1 MAFEQFYAGKTVLVT
16 GAAGFIGSHLT
27 DALVAAGAKVRAL
40 DDLSDGDI
48 GNLAGSMDAIEFVEG
63 SITDAAALDA
73 MTKDCDVVFH
83 MGANA
88 SVPRSSETPAYD
100 FERNMSGTFEV
111 LEAVRRNGV
120 GRLLFASSAAVYGEP
135 QTESGQ
141 MGEDHPFVPKSP
153 YGGTKLAGEFMIDA
167 YTRCYDM
174 DHRRVRIFNTFGP
187 RQRKYVM
194 FDLLEKLRRDPK
206 NLEVI
211 GTGEQYRDYNYVGD
225 TVIALMTVAAHPDA
239 RGNVYNIAG
248 GRPVSIRELVG
259 RIIELTGIDK
269 PEITYTMQSWPGD
282 VMRMIADTSRIEN
295 ELDYK
300 PQVGLDKGILELI
313 AWHREMYDAPW

>member
-1 MAFEQFYAGKTVLVT
+1 MDFEQFYSGKTVLVT

-27 DALVAAGAKVRAL
+27 DALIGLGANVRGL
-40 DDLSDGDI
+40 DDLSDGKME
-48 GNLAGSMDAIEFVEG
+48 NLTDAGPSIEFVEG
-63 SITDAAALDA
+63 SINDSKTLDSL
-73 MTKDCDVVFH
+73 MKNCDVVFH

-100 FERNMSGTFEV
+100 FKANMAGTFEV
-111 LEAVRRNGV
+111 LESVRRNNA

-135 QTESGQ
+135 QTENGK
-141 MGEDHPFVPKSP
+141 MGENHPFVPKSP

-167 YTRCYDM
+167 YTRCYDI

-194 FDLLEKLRRDPK
+194 FDLLEKLRRDTK

-211 GTGEQYRDYNYVGD
+211 GTGEQQRDYNYVGD
-225 TVIALMTVAAHPDA
+225 TVLALLTVASHPDA
-239 RGNVYNIAG
+239 RANVYNIAG
-248 GRPVSIRELVG
+248 GRPISIRQLVD
-259 RIIELTGIDK
+259 RIIDLTGIER

-282 VMRMIADTSRIEN
+282 VMRMVADTSLIE
-295 ELDYK
+295 EGLGYK
-300 PQVGLDKGILELI
+300 PLVGLDDGITNLI
-313 AWHREMYDAPW
+313 DWHRSEYGASW

>member
-1 MAFEQFYAGKTVLVT
+1 MNLEHFFAGKTVMVT

-27 DALVAAGAKVRAL
+27 DALINLGAEVRGL
-40 DDLSDGDI
+40 DDLSDGKI
-48 GNLAGSMDAIEFVEG
+48 ENLAAAIERIDFVEG
-63 SITDAAALDA
+63 SITDAKTLDGLI
-73 MTKDCDVVFH
+73 KGCDVVFH

-88 SVPRSSETPAYD
+88 SVPRSSENPAYD
-100 FERNMSGTFEV
+100 FQANMVGTFEV
-111 LEAVRRNGV
+111 LEAIRRHGA

-167 YTRCYDM
+167 YARCYDL

-194 FDLLEKLRRDPK
+194 FDLLEKLRRDAV

-211 GTGEQYRDYNYVGD
+211 GTGEQQRDYNYVGD
-225 TVIALMTVAAHPDA
+225 TVLALLMVASHPDA
-239 RGNVYNIAG
+239 HANVYNIAG
-248 GRPVSIRELVG
+248 GRPISISQLVD
-259 RIIELTGIDK
+259 RIIDLTGIK
-269 PEITYTMQSWPGD
+269 RPAITYTMQSWPGD
-282 VMRMIADTSRIEN
+282 VMRMVADTSRIEN
-295 ELDYK
+295 ELGYK
-300 PQVGLDKGILELI
+300 PLVGLDDGIRNLI
-313 AWHREMYDAPW
+313 DWHRGEYGAPW

>member
-1 MAFEQFYAGKTVLVT
+1 MKFEQFYAGKTVLVT
-16 GAAGFIGSHLT
+16 GAAGFIGSHLC
-27 DALVAAGAKVRAL
+27 DALVAAGARVRAL
-40 DDLSDGDI
+40 DNLTDGELE
-48 GNLAGSMDAIEFVEG
+48 NLAGVADRIEFVEG
-63 SITDAAALDA
+63 SITDAATLDGL
-73 MTKDCDVVFH
+73 MKDCDVVFH

-88 SVPRSSETPAYD
+88 SVPRSSEKPDYD
-100 FERNMSGTFEV
+100 FRANMVGTFEV

-120 GRLLFASSAAVYGEP
+120 GRMLFASSAAVYGEP

-141 MGEDHPFVPKSP
+141 MGETHPFVPKSP

-167 YTRCYDM
+167 YTRCYDI

-211 GTGEQYRDYNYVGD
+211 GTGEQQRDYNYVGD
-225 TVIALMTVAAHPDA
+225 TVLALMTVAAHPDA
-239 RGNVYNIAG
+239 RGGVYNIAG
-248 GRPVSIRELVG
+248 GRPISIRQLVD
-259 RIIELTGIDK
+259 RIIDLTGIER

-282 VMRMIADTSRIEN
+282 VVRMVADTSRIET
-295 ELDYK
+295 ELGYK
-300 PQVGLDKGILELI
+300 PEVGLDDGIRNLI
-313 AWHREMYDAPW
+313 DWHREFYGAPW